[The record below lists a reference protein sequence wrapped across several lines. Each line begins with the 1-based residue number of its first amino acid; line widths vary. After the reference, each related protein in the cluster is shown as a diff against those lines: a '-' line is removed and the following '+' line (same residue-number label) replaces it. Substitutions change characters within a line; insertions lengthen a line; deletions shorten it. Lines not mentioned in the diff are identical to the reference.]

1 MMLVGVRRGYDVIDA
16 ILAGEPTHFQRHFPR
31 LGTIVDLWKNVA
43 VDIDHGP
50 F

>member
-1 MMLVGVRRGYDVIDA
+1 MLVGVRRGYDVIDA
-16 ILAGEPTHFQRHFPR
+16 ILAGEPTHFQRDFPR
-31 LGTIVDLWKNVA
+31 LRTIVDLRKNVA